1 MYYYLCVLKNL
12 VKGGGNV
19 GTVQQKIYEILDE
32 KHMTQAKVA
41 RAAGIS
47 PKLFNAMLRGRK
59 LLRPEYICPIAEAL
73 GTTPDILFG
82 FSTDNEK

>member
-1 MYYYLCVLKNL
+1 M
-12 VKGGGNV
+12 

-59 LLRPEYICPIAEAL
+59 LLRPEYICPIAETAWSQDS
-73 GTTPDILFG
+73 TMTILLW
-82 FSTDNEK
+82 

>member
-1 MYYYLCVLKNL
+1 M
-12 VKGGGNV
+12 

-59 LLRPEYICPIAEAL
+59 LLRPEYICPIADPSYSICTFFFPAKSK
-73 GTTPDILFG
+73 T
-82 FSTDNEK
+82 